1 MLNHLNVKNQR
12 KYFRKKEG
20 PRLEIEKFDLKLS
33 IDRGFD
39 FKMFKK
45 PPHTKMNAY
54 SYYFFQK
61 WSILDL
67 FLFIFVLFTSQITYS
82 KW

>member
-45 PPHTKMNAY
+45 PPHTKMNSS
-54 SYYFFQK
+54 SYYFF
-61 WSILDL
+61 
-67 FLFIFVLFTSQITYS
+67 
-82 KW
+82 